1 MNFVYQISQNEARE
15 TEMKKTERKLRADL
29 NEAER
34 ERERAERIGDLTYR
48 SHRWPDMRV
57 EKFIPSREQH

>member
-1 MNFVYQISQNEARE
+1 MAE
-15 TEMKKTERKLRADL
+15 TSKLR
-29 NEAER
+29 E
-34 ERERAERIGDLTYR
+34 DLTPDQREKAKQIGSLEYK